1 MTPCILSCRHS
12 GSIGT
17 IGSAWNFPWK
27 NPPLSAELRRVKSE
41 PVLNQTKQMS
51 KMSRDSKSVKA
62 KREGDVAFHFKLPK
76 EGLALSRILMLA
88 GCIKLVFRSACKVPT
103 LTEQLVA
110 AVMRLVYVD
119 KKRPEFY
126 YIPIPPGHPYH
137 GRQYMQYEPQWLR
150 GTPLGDIL
158 AEADWKMKC
167 LHVGVRSDD
176 LKQKFEAWSN
186 KSELTGLATWMDFP
200 PDECPTGRSIIM
212 SCESARVH
220 ETETELLFVD
230 DPKMKIVDQSNKLYS
245 EYITHYFDSVAYHD
259 EPLFLR
265 MKEIIKLIVA
275 VEWMK
280 KRGVKVN
287 KSWIW
292 DCTKSQ
298 RPSASIP
305 VTIKPTS
312 DQLKKMLASMK
323 EEHAKALQSHD
334 AGTLSH
340 GNSLMS
346 YPANTTMEVTETS
359 AIATVK
365 RSIKDITETWTL
377 QILDDHDLVFQHLNP
392 QMPLGISSLSPM
404 GLLIPDVT
412 SWKELFA
419 ETVPW
424 PHVWQGMGAVHT
436 FTGGVT
442 TRDIP
447 VHHAPSSA
455 TPSHSREEVQIS
467 SSASRRAPPQKVSSK
482 DIPRPPVVM
491 TPPSDVTVRTNER
504 ALNERMAP
512 GRRVGY
518 QDGSGASCQYT
529 PSGSLVQQTAS
540 VPASV
545 TRTVECKGRVVSQE
559 TMYGAMRA
567 PSPTSST
574 TSVNK

>member
-1 MTPCILSCRHS
+1 
-12 GSIGT
+12 
-17 IGSAWNFPWK
+17 
-27 NPPLSAELRRVKSE
+27 
-41 PVLNQTKQMS
+41 
-51 KMSRDSKSVKA
+51 
-62 KREGDVAFHFKLPK
+62 
-76 EGLALSRILMLA
+76 
-88 GCIKLVFRSACKVPT
+88 
-103 LTEQLVA
+103 
-110 AVMRLVYVD
+110 MRLVYVD

-186 KSELTGLATWMDFP
+186 KSDLTGLATRMDFP
-200 PDECPTGRSIIM
+200 PDERPMGRSIIM

-275 VEWMK
+275 
-280 KRGVKVN
+280 N
-287 KSWIW
+287 
-292 DCTKSQ
+292 CTKSQ

-305 VTIKPTS
+305 VTIKPTP

-346 YPANTTMEVTETS
+346 YPANTTMEVTDTS

-377 QILDDHDLVFQHLNP
+377 QISDDHNLVFQHLNP
-392 QMPLGISSLSPM
+392 QMPLGISSLSPR

-424 PHVWQGMGAVHT
+424 PHVWQGMGAVCT

-447 VHHAPSSA
+447 VHHAPSSGHA
-455 TPSHSREEVQIS
+455 LHQQGGSTDQLIS
-467 SSASRRAPPQKVSSK
+467 LQTCTSTEADCISTSFCDKNCSMQ
-482 DIPRPPVVM
+482 
-491 TPPSDVTVRTNER
+491 RTGCK
-504 ALNERMAP
+504 P
-512 GRRVGY
+512 GNLC
-518 QDGSGASCQYT
+518 S
-529 PSGSLVQQTAS
+529 
-540 VPASV
+540 
-545 TRTVECKGRVVSQE
+545 
-559 TMYGAMRA
+559 GAMRA

-574 TSVNK
+574 TSVNTCAVCLDEMKQNKKQETCSHVFHRECIEKWLRRHNDCPVCRRTLIASAPLPETTSPGK